1 MERLD
6 RILSAAGFALIGVV
20 VLAGPWLFGAW
31 EMWWFWPFAGALF
44 AALAALGVRLLLCA
58 RIGPDRLHL
67 ERLGRRTAVFY
78 VPFLA
83 YALVRA
89 VQAEVYMDAERSL
102 LLHLTA
108 VGVAGLIVV
117 GFSDG
122 QVRALGRLIPVSL
135 LLLAAYGIANHA
147 LTGSARVL
155 WAPGYAQYLAEHR
168 ASGSYFCPDHFAGVM
183 ELGFAVGLGHVLDR
197 TARRTDRWLGA
208 ALIPLTVWAVVLTT
222 SRGGGLTL
230 GVVAGVALGWGLVQ
244 WPPRV
249 RWAIRG
255 TAAAAGL
262 AAVAGFLTVGSGYVE
277 RFAKYPWRDIEQA
290 ERYQMIRAALRAW
303 RTAPVFGIGPGM
315 HQNLWPHF
323 AATPDGDRARGIW
336 PRFLNNTYYSYEV
349 HSDWVQLLE
358 EYGVV
363 GLALFG
369 MAAGVAAHGVAAGW
383 RREARA
389 RRANGWQPTGRQD
402 FGLSLGA
409 LLAGT
414 AMAFH
419 SLGDFNL
426 QMPATVWLLAAM
438 AALPLAWA
446 SRERRVRSSVREGR
460 P

>member
-1 MERLD
+1 
-6 RILSAAGFALIGVV
+6 
-20 VLAGPWLFGAW
+20 
-31 EMWWFWPFAGALF
+31 
-44 AALAALGVRLLLCA
+44 
-58 RIGPDRLHL
+58 
-67 ERLGRRTAVFY
+67 
-78 VPFLA
+78 
-83 YALVRA
+83 
-89 VQAEVYMDAERSL
+89 
-102 LLHLTA
+102 
-108 VGVAGLIVV
+108 
-117 GFSDG
+117 
-122 QVRALGRLIPVSL
+122 
-135 LLLAAYGIANHA
+135 
-147 LTGSARVL
+147 
-155 WAPGYAQYLAEHR
+155 
-168 ASGSYFCPDHFAGVM
+168 
-183 ELGFAVGLGHVLDR
+183 
-197 TARRTDRWLGA
+197 
-208 ALIPLTVWAVVLTT
+208 VWAVVLTK